1 MIPQDPAYEAKVRES
16 FGRQN
21 HMTTLGAAI
30 EFLAPGEV
38 HLSLPF
44 APRFCQQNGF
54 MHAGAIASV
63 ADSANGYAAYSLAP
77 PDTDVLAVEFKIN
90 LLAPARAESFLACG
104 RVLRAGR
111 TLTVCQAEVFTAGRD
126 ERTLVAVMLST
137 LIVRPMA
144 QPAPEAHPL
153 GSETP
158 MERTAGSARTMASM
172 RRRWCGT
179 CSSPAS
185 AGWSSGERRPRI
197 SGPVAPGLPSPGTK
211 SAWGS
216 LRPASG

>member
-1 MIPQDPAYEAKVRES
+1 VRVIPQDPAYEAKVRAS

-77 PDTDVLAVEFKIN
+77 PDSDVLAVEFKIN
-90 LLAPARAESFLACG
+90 LLAPARGERF
-104 RVLRAGR
+104 VFRATMIKPGR
-111 TLTVCQAEVFTAGRD
+111 TLTVCEARAYATHDGAE
-126 ERTLVAVMLST
+126 T
-137 LIVRPMA
+137 LIATMSGTLMA
-144 QPAPEAHPL
+144 LPAREGAGEDRAH
-153 GSETP
+153 
-158 MERTAGSARTMASM
+158 A
-172 RRRWCGT
+172 
-179 CSSPAS
+179 PA
-185 AGWSSGERRPRI
+185 
-197 SGPVAPGLPSPGTK
+197 
-211 SAWGS
+211 
-216 LRPASG
+216 